1 MIDRDSSIGD
11 QTLRKWDGEA
21 ASTTPLSGCDV
32 VEREMPHSHLTLTP
46 YLQLLPPDAGRK
58 IGPKVNKAV
67 EHVQTFTDCIT
78 QEIRSHALLG
88 SSTVEMTLLPW
99 WEWEPRGFGSGRAS
113 PASHLPYSNV
123 GKEEVPSPHYLNTCG
138 KWESHLWGNENG
150 RRGSVPHLG
159 NRVKMSL
166 LAGWR

>member
-1 MIDRDSSIGD
+1 
-11 QTLRKWDGEA
+11 
-21 ASTTPLSGCDV
+21 
-32 VEREMPHSHLTLTP
+32 MPHSHLTLTP

-99 WEWEPRGFGSGRAS
+99 
-113 PASHLPYSNV
+113 
-123 GKEEVPSPHYLNTCG
+123 
-138 KWESHLWGNENG
+138 
-150 RRGSVPHLG
+150 
-159 NRVKMSL
+159 
-166 LAGWR
+166 